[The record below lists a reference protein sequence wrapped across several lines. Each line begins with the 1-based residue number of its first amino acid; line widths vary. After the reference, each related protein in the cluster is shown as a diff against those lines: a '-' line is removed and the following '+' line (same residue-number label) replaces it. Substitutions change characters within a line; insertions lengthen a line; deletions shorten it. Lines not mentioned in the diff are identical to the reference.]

1 MTETVSE
8 PGFVMG
14 IINEFIRQFNNT
26 FIDKSYYKLFLNGF
40 INTMT
45 IAFFAVIIGIIVGI
59 VIAVIKVYNYRT
71 GKLGILNRI
80 AILYTTVFRG
90 TPVIVQLMI
99 WYYIILT
106 SVSSGVVCAIIGF
119 GLNSGAYVAEIV
131 RAGIMS
137 IDKGQSE
144 AGRSLGLSE
153 YMTMRFIVLPQA
165 IKNTL
170 PALFNEFIT
179 LLKETSVAGY
189 ITVID
194 LTKAADLVRSRTL
207 NAFFALFSIA
217 IVYLTL
223 VVGLTTLQGKLER
236 RLQKSDRR

>member
-1 MTETVSE
+1 MISDTGIS
-8 PGFVMG
+8 GFFFG
-14 IINEFIRQFNNT
+14 IINELVRQFEIT
-26 FIDKSYYKLFLNGF
+26 FIVSSRYKLFISGF
-40 INTMT
+40 RNTMV
-45 IAFFAVIIGIIVGI
+45 IAVFALIVGVTIGVI
-59 VIAVIKVYNYRT
+59 VAVIKVYNYRT
-71 GKLGILNRI
+71 GRLKLLNQI
-80 AILYTTVFRG
+80 AVLYTTVFRG
-90 TPVIVQLMI
+90 TPIVVQLMI
-99 WYYIILT
+99 WYYLILI
-106 SVSSGVVCAIIGF
+106 SIHNAVIVAIIGF

-144 AGRSLGLSE
+144 AGRSLGLTES
-153 YMTMRFIVLPQA
+153 MTMRHIVLPQA

-189 ITVID
+189 ITVIE

-207 NAFFALFSIA
+207 QPFFSLISVA
-217 IVYLTL
+217 IVYLIL
-223 VVGLTTLQGKLER
+223 VVGLTALQGKLER